1 MQRRMPREG
10 RYGRKQKLS
19 LPTENAVTFNLADAA
34 LRQEKTFVDAY
45 GEDFT
50 TTVIEINIAKNGTYI
65 IKGSNEIN
73 GAFVDTHI
81 KVEKGVEANIIFDG
95 AQIQNNQMYDSVWIV
110 VVISI
115 PTSFFRYWTSK
126 EQQICMWK
134 RIPVLHR
141 RIRIIVM

>member
-1 MQRRMPREG
+1 MEEM
-10 RYGRKQKLS
+10 QKLS

-34 LRQEKTFVDAY
+34 LRQEKNFVDAY

-95 AQIQNNQMYDSVWIV
+95 AQIQNNQRYASGVDSCGNI
-110 VVISI
+110 
-115 PTSFFRYWTSK
+115 
-126 EQQICMWK
+126 
-134 RIPVLHR
+134 
-141 RIRIIVM
+141 